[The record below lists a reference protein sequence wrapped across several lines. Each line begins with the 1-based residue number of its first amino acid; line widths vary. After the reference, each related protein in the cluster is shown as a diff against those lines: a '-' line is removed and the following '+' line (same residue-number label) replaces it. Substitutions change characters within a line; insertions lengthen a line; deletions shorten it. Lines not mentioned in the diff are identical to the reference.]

1 MALLIGF
8 ALALSVGAFARLVG
22 WDRDRSFY
30 PTVTVVI
37 ACLYCFFAVMGG
49 STSAL
54 RVEIAL
60 AAAFVAA
67 AVAGFRASLW
77 IVVAAL
83 AAHGILDAVHGE
95 STPQSRCPAVVA
107 CLSRATYDLVAAGF
121 LACCF
126 SASVTCPLAPERV
139 PQLPAPVA
147 REA

>member
-95 STPQSRCPAVVA
+95 IVANPGVPPWWPAF
-107 CLSRATYDLVAAGF
+107 CATYDLVAAGF
-121 LACCF
+121 LAWLL
-126 SASVTCPLAPERV
+126 ASGRV
-139 PQLPAPVA
+139 PA
-147 REA
+147 RA